1 MSRRVLRA
9 LALGLFAPPLLASS
23 PARAGFWEPEP
34 EPQPPPIHVYDYTRG
49 PVWTPNGWAQVPVE
63 VHFPR
68 TRPTVVIPP
77 QNVEPPPPPPRKV
90 RIRTPGDYE
99 PVGPKSKYDYAP
111 MPLPN
116 LPPRK
121 RPTK

>member
-1 MSRRVLRA
+1 MSPRFLRA
-9 LALGLFAPPLLASS
+9 LALGLSTAPLLASTN
-23 PARAGFWEPEP
+23 ALAGFFEPEA

-49 PVWTPNGWAQVPVE
+49 PVWTPNGWAQVPIE

-68 TRPTVVIPP
+68 NAPTVVIPP
-77 QNVEPPPPPPRKV
+77 QNVEPAPRPPRAV
-90 RIRTPGDYE
+90 RARARSHDYQ
-99 PVGPKSKYDYAP
+99 PVDPRYDYAP
-111 MPLPN
+111 MALPK

>member
-9 LALGLFAPPLLASS
+9 LAPGLFPLALFAPVPLQ
-23 PARAGFWEPEP
+23 AGFWEEA
-34 EPQPPPIHVYDYTRG
+34 EPQPPPIHVYDYTRA

-68 TRPTVVIPP
+68 NAPTVVIPP
-77 QNVEPPPPPPRKV
+77 QNVELPPPPPRRV
-90 RIRTPGDYE
+90 RARNADFGPPVE
-99 PVGPKSKYDYAP
+99 PRYDYAP
-111 MPLPN
+111 MPLPK